1 MTNTPHSA
9 LMTMLGGVS
18 LPLDVARRAN
28 NGGHRC
34 GRPHRLSATAGMAAL
49 RAGETKNKE
58 ALVAANG
65 QLVETCEGCHK
76 QFKPALPSEGIMH
89 THTH

>member
-1 MTNTPHSA
+1 MSR
-9 LMTMLGGVS
+9 
-18 LPLDVARRAN
+18 RRALIGLEGTGPN
-28 NGGHRC
+28 DRTFVQDPDWQKFA
-34 GRPHRLSATAGMAAL
+34 RALSTAGLAAL
-49 RAGETKNKE
+49 KAGEAKSQ

-89 THTH
+89 SHLH